1 MVLGYG
7 PNPSLSLNSRPF
19 YFSPMD
25 AVAMKDIKHPART
38 RHAARRL
45 VAIIESSEDAILAKD
60 LNGIITD
67 WNEGARRLFGY
78 TAEEAIGRS
87 VTMLIPE
94 DRHDEEPA
102 ILARIRRGERI
113 EHYETIRQHKDGSPI
128 DISLTVSP
136 ILNRKG
142 EVIGASKIARDIS
155 DKRRAEQQKDLLL
168 REMNHRIKNLF
179 AISSSLVSLSAKH
192 AKSIEDLIADLQG
205 RFSALASAHSLTL
218 ATDASQR
225 QDISLHSLI
234 QKVMTPYHNKE
245 RPDPQVTISGP
256 DWTITGSEVTY
267 FALLFY
273 EFATNAAKHGALS
286 TPIGRIVIEC
296 SEDGDQMTLIWREH
310 GVNQPTADAHETG
323 FGSVLIRATVESLN
337 GKFEQSTG
345 DQSLELRIT
354 FPRK

>member
-1 MVLGYG
+1 MR
-7 PNPSLSLNSRPF
+7 SSKQTF
-19 YFSPMD
+19 
-25 AVAMKDIKHPART
+25 RT
-38 RHAARRL
+38 RHASRRL
-45 VAIIESSEDAILAKD
+45 AAIIETSDDAILAKNLD
-60 LNGIITD
+60 GIITD
-67 WNEGARRLFGY
+67 WNEGAWRLFGY

-94 DRHDEEPA
+94 DRHDEEPG

-113 EHYETIRQHKDGSPI
+113 DHYETIRQHKDGSRI

-136 ILNRKG
+136 ILNSKG

-192 AKSIEDLIADLQG
+192 AKSTEDLIADLQG
-205 RFSALASAHSLTL
+205 RFSALASAHSLTM
-218 ATDASQR
+218 AADASQR

-234 QKVMTPYHNKE
+234 EKVMTPYLDKD
-245 RPDPQVTISGP
+245 RPVPRITISGP
-256 DWTITGSEVTY
+256 DWIITGSEITN

-286 TPIGRIVIEC
+286 TPDGWIVIEC
-296 SEDGDQMTLIWREH
+296 LEDGDKMTLIWREY
-310 GVNQPTADAHETG
+310 GVNQPTIDALESG
-323 FGSVLIRATVESLN
+323 FGSVLIRSTVERALD
-337 GKFEQSTG
+337 GKFEQMSKDDT
-345 DQSLELRIT
+345 LELKIT